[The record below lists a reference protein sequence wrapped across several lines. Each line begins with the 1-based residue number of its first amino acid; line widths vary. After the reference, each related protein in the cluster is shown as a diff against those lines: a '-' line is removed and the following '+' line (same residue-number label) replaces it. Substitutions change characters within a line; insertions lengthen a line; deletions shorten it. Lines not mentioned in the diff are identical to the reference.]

1 MLRNTHNPGE
11 WIEEVA
17 QNFLEAQAEDGAE
30 QAVERGDQG
39 DKADQHRSN
48 DNSYF
53 KTSQNVFTQH
63 FEEALAFVQI
73 AQVQFFFFTGVIRVD
88 Q

>member
-1 MLRNTHNPGE
+1 MLRNTHNPGK

-17 QNFLEAQAEDGAE
+17 QDFLEAQAEDGAE

-39 DKADQHRSN
+39 NKADQHRSN
-48 DNSYF
+48 DNRDF
-53 KTSQNVFTQH
+53 ETCQDIFAQH
-63 FEEALAFVQI
+63 FEEALAFVQV
-73 AQVQFFFFTGVIRVD
+73 AQMQLFFFTGVIRVD